1 MSIFLLAMGLFVNA
15 PLEALANGNVT
26 PAVAKAPWYFL
37 GLQELLAYFHPT
49 VAGALVPIFVLVGAA
64 LIPYVDRG
72 NVLALRPSE
81 RKTAVVLFSMFCV
94 TGLVVTFIGIFF
106 RGPGYA
112 FAIPYIT
119 TSGLHFSL

>member
-1 MSIFLLAMGLFVNA
+1 MDRCNLLAF
-15 PLEALANGNVT
+15 
-26 PAVAKAPWYFL
+26 
-37 GLQELLAYFHPT
+37 
-49 VAGALVPIFVLVGAA
+49 
-64 LIPYVDRG
+64 
-72 NVLALRPSE
+72 RPSE
-81 RKTAVVLFSMFCV
+81 RKTAGVLFSIFCV